1 MVNISAGGFAFR
13 CPEPEF
19 ADCVGAVVEL
29 KIAGEGPLNKKALS
43 GVIMRCTDNKG
54 TYIVGGRFLE
64 DDADIMNYVNT
75 YIRE

>member
-1 MVNISAGGFAFR
+1 MNYDEKKFAASA
-13 CPEPEF
+13 
-19 ADCVGAVVEL
+19 
-29 KIAGEGPLNKKALS
+29 NKKTMGMWLAMLVELS

-54 TYIVGGRFLE
+54 TCIVGGRFLE